1 MVNFRIPSSVC
12 CWEEGWRIQV
22 GAQGYIE
29 HCLGQ
34 IFEICKREFPTQ
46 WPHGYME
53 FSTLLSPRESTV
65 WLFYHAVFSR
75 SAREFPTQWRLGN
88 CEFLTLLSPPRESTV
103 RHFYHAVFSRSAR
116 EFPTQWRLGNSEFLP
131 CSSQTKLIV
140 WLFTM
145 QYCSDLQRRS
155 PQWRLGNS
163 ELFTLLSPLES
174 TVRHFYHAEF
184 SRSAREFH
192 TVCSRE

>member
-1 MVNFRIPSSVC
+1 MLDWIADASELRLLKTNSQKPCFYTVRKYFQAFIYLIYYIYFKPVKYSTQTQKNCLSYLMVNFRIPSSVC
-12 CWEEGWRIQV
+12 CWEEDWRIQV

-46 WPHGYME
+46 WPHGNME

-65 WLFYHAVFSR
+65 WLFYHAVFSW

-103 RHFYHAVFSRSAR
+103 WHFYHAVLFRSA
-116 EFPTQWRLGNSEFLP
+116 EEIPTVANWE
-131 CSSQTKLIV
+131 
-140 WLFTM
+140 
-145 QYCSDLQRRS
+145 
-155 PQWRLGNS
+155 
-163 ELFTLLSPLES
+163 
-174 TVRHFYHAEF
+174 
-184 SRSAREFH
+184 
-192 TVCSRE
+192 

>member
-1 MVNFRIPSSVC
+1 MLDWIADASELRLLKTNSQKPCFYTVRKYFQAFIYLIYYIYFKPVKYSTQTQKNCLSYLMVNFRIPSSVC
-12 CWEEGWRIQV
+12 CWEEDWRIQV

-34 IFEICKREFPTQ
+34 IFEICK
-46 WPHGYME
+46 
-53 FSTLLSPRESTV
+53 
-65 WLFYHAVFSR
+65 
-75 SAREFPTQWRLGN
+75 
-88 CEFLTLLSPPRESTV
+88 
-103 RHFYHAVFSRSAR
+103 R

>member
-1 MVNFRIPSSVC
+1 MVNFRIRSSVC

-46 WPHGYME
+46 WPHGNME
-53 FSTLLSPRESTV
+53 FATLLSPRESTV

-88 CEFLTLLSPPRESTV
+88 CEFLTLLSPPPPRIHCV
-103 RHFYHAVFSRSAR
+103 A
-116 EFPTQWRLGNSEFLP
+116 LLP
-131 CSSQTKLIV
+131 CRIFQICKRVPHSV
-140 WLFTM
+140 
-145 QYCSDLQRRS
+145 
-155 PQWRLGNS
+155 
-163 ELFTLLSPLES
+163 LEGIGK
-174 TVRHFYHAEF
+174 F
-184 SRSAREFH
+184 
-192 TVCSRE
+192 